1 MHLKYKPT
9 LNATLGKS
17 YCYGNKVQPY
27 GDVTGVIQEESPI
40 NKRLLDEKK
49 AMKRERN
56 KPGPKLSKEEQYILG
71 GTYDGSNATLE
82 AMYSSGY
89 INRPVY
95 SSKIPK
101 VDVTEALKR
110 ALEVREPNKRFY
122 APSILF

>member
-1 MHLKYKPT
+1 MHLQYKPT

-17 YCYGNKVQPY
+17 YCYGSKVQPY

-40 NKRLLDEKK
+40 NKRLLME
-49 AMKRERN
+49 KREMRRD
-56 KPGPKLSKEEQYILG
+56 KKQFHPSKEQQYILG

-82 AMYSSGY
+82 AMYSSGL

-95 SSKIPK
+95 SSKKPK
-101 VDVTEALKR
+101 IDITDHLKQALQVK
-110 ALEVREPNKRFY
+110 EPNKRFY

>member
-1 MHLKYKPT
+1 MHLQYKPT

-17 YCYGNKVQPY
+17 YCYGSKVQPY
-27 GDVTGVIQEESPI
+27 GDVTGVINEESPI
-40 NKRLLDEKK
+40 NKRLLEEKR
-49 AMKRERN
+49 AMRRDK
-56 KPGPKLSKEEQYILG
+56 KQFHPSKEQQYILG

-95 SSKIPK
+95 SSKKPK
-101 VDVTEALKR
+101 IDITDHLKQALQVK
-110 ALEVREPNKRFY
+110 EPNKRFY

>member
-9 LNATLGKS
+9 LDATLGKS
-17 YCYGNKVQPY
+17 FGFQNKRRPY

-40 NKRLLDEKK
+40 NKRLLEEKK

-71 GTYDGSNATLE
+71 GTYNGSNATLE

-89 INRPVY
+89 INRPVISY
-95 SSKIPK
+95 TKPK

>member
-1 MHLKYKPT
+1 MHLQYKPT

-17 YCYGNKVQPY
+17 YCYGSKVQPY

-40 NKRLLDEKK
+40 NKRLLME
-49 AMKRERN
+49 KREMRRD
-56 KPGPKLSKEEQYILG
+56 KKQFHPSKEQQYILG

-95 SSKIPK
+95 SSKKPK
-101 VDVTEALKR
+101 VDITDHLKQALQVK
-110 ALEVREPNKRFY
+110 EPNKRFY